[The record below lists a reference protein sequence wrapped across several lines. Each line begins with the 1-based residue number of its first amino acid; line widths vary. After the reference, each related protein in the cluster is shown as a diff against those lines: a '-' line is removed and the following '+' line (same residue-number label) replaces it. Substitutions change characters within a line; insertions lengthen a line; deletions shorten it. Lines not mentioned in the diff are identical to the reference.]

1 MQHLLTIF
9 HCNKLKI
16 HKKGLKQ
23 HMNLERLHTELRAL
37 AITNAGAQNFYHER
51 LCREKQEPAG
61 NTVKYS
67 GINLSHAVLLLNLQS
82 QHSEQF
88 HQKTKIIK
96 HEKSYSIF
104 IIGLSNTDK
113 LRPDFRS
120 T

>member
-1 MQHLLTIF
+1 
-9 HCNKLKI
+9 
-16 HKKGLKQ
+16 
-23 HMNLERLHTELRAL
+23 MNLERLHTELRAL
-37 AITNAGAQNFYHER
+37 AITNAGAQNFCHER

-67 GINLSHAVLLLNLQS
+67 GINLCHAVLLLNLQS
-82 QHSEQF
+82 QHTEQF

-96 HEKSYSIF
+96 HEKSDSIF
-104 IIGLSNTDK
+104 IIGFCNTDK